1 MKDYSLAP
9 GNAADIAVI
18 DPEAKW
24 TIDKNEFY
32 SKARNT
38 PFDGFEV
45 QGRVIMTVVGGKVVF
60 RR

>member
-9 GNAADIAVI
+9 GYPADITVI

-24 TIDKNEFY
+24 TIDKNKFF

-38 PFDGFEV
+38 PFDGFAV
-45 QGRVIMTVVGGKVVF
+45 QGQVVMTIVGGKAVF